1 MCKKKIIAVDYI
13 NLYTLASVV
22 RCKPIKVIYLYD
34 HAFLQ
39 KYYLYFLNLIVP
51 NIYKINKSK
60 INNKKSSSL
69 YLKTTNKKQKIIK
82 SNFDSSNKLK
92 NFIFGYYYYQN
103 IHPIVELKYM
113 LESIEVDYIYINYR
127 NYLRRLHVQDS
138 FYKKIKYYFLP
149 SFVHKKHKN
158 FFYLYR
164 WRYFYKKR
172 VVINSIGLLIK
183 TIFKYS
189 IHLSNIERTDLISYT
204 SNNKNKNSR
213 ADFFLKKDGFKYVT
227 INPINLQVRDNKQN
241 RHLYSLKFGR
251 IYKSIFNI
259 LKNYK
264 DVTKDEN
271 ISMGLFI
278 HILSLTKKIFFL
290 KLLLNRTKAKVLY
303 VSNAGCEISFL
314 LEIIGH
320 NSKDVV
326 SVSSTRSLGYFP
338 ELFAVSDKR
347 SDVFFSWGDYHRD
360 LCLSHNADK
369 INIISVGYLL
379 DYSIDVM
386 TKNTRKVIRLDK
398 KYKIIS
404 VYDNVA
410 AADGFL
416 TYSEYNNFFCGLV
429 HFMRANSNY
438 KCIIKSKRLTSRRFL
453 DKNISSD
460 INDFGDRVL
469 YLDGYS
475 DIGPAMISDVVY
487 GISMNTLSNMAS
499 LWGKKVFI
507 YDENRTVN
515 EKYLSKNVTV
525 VNCIDDLMHKFNST
539 DFYDSSEECVSKID
553 PFCDGLAQ
561 ERIAEYIE
569 YLINFSSVE
578 KNKRIKIANQKY
590 SDKYGNNMVF
600 HV

>member
-1 MCKKKIIAVDYI
+1 
-13 NLYTLASVV
+13 
-22 RCKPIKVIYLYD
+22 
-34 HAFLQ
+34 
-39 KYYLYFLNLIVP
+39 
-51 NIYKINKSK
+51 
-60 INNKKSSSL
+60 
-69 YLKTTNKKQKIIK
+69 
-82 SNFDSSNKLK
+82 
-92 NFIFGYYYYQN
+92 
-103 IHPIVELKYM
+103 
-113 LESIEVDYIYINYR
+113 
-127 NYLRRLHVQDS
+127 
-138 FYKKIKYYFLP
+138 
-149 SFVHKKHKN
+149 
-158 FFYLYR
+158 
-164 WRYFYKKR
+164 
-172 VVINSIGLLIK
+172 
-183 TIFKYS
+183 
-189 IHLSNIERTDLISYT
+189 
-204 SNNKNKNSR
+204 
-213 ADFFLKKDGFKYVT
+213 
-227 INPINLQVRDNKQN
+227 
-241 RHLYSLKFGR
+241 
-251 IYKSIFNI
+251 
-259 LKNYK
+259 
-264 DVTKDEN
+264 
-271 ISMGLFI
+271 
-278 HILSLTKKIFFL
+278 
-290 KLLLNRTKAKVLY
+290 
-303 VSNAGCEISFL
+303 
-314 LEIIGH
+314 
-320 NSKDVV
+320 
-326 SVSSTRSLGYFP
+326 
-338 ELFAVSDKR
+338 
-347 SDVFFSWGDYHRD
+347 
-360 LCLSHNADK
+360 
-369 INIISVGYLL
+369 
-379 DYSIDVM
+379 M

-438 KCIIKSKRLTSRRFL
+438 KCIIKCKRLTSRRFL